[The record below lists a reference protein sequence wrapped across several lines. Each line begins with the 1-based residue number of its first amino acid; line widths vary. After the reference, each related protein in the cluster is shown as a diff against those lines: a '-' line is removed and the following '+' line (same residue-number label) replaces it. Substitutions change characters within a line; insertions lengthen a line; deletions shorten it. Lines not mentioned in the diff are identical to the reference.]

1 MMTHSIKSKVT
12 IDEIDCY
19 GEFCED
25 SNVLVVGDY
34 EDGTEVED
42 FWCGEVG
49 ITTWEGAVKELKQ
62 WADREGITLYELKAC

>member
-1 MMTHSIKSKVT
+1 MVA
-12 IDEIDCY
+12 
-19 GEFCED
+19 
-25 SNVLVVGDY
+25 DY